1 MSVNPE
7 HAAQFADTR
16 DGLRCAVW
24 EIPGI
29 KSRWAGVRQDR
40 SSPIPEGA
48 TRWGRCFGNSIGPNR
63 HNKHALL
70 NQYLL
75 CRQACML

>member
-1 MSVNPE
+1 MLHSVRI
-7 HAAQFADTR
+7 HGMVCDVR
-16 DGLRCAVW
+16 YGS
-24 EIPGI
+24 IPGI
-29 KSRWAGVRQDR
+29 KSRWAGVRQDC

-48 TRWGRCFGNSIGPNR
+48 TRWGRSSGHSIGPNR